1 MHYIDVVV
9 DNRSIYTDNFYTYLA
24 PKEVGVG
31 AKVTVPFAMRKKPV
45 DAYCFAEN
53 IEPSI
58 DKSKIKEIISYDSE
72 RSLSPEMIETSVWM
86 RRRYGIKYIDAVKMF
101 TVGGK
106 RLPKAKIHT
115 VKEVKSKKPI
125 LTDEQESATKK
136 ILKPISEN
144 INKTFL
150 IKGVTNSGKTE
161 VYMRAIEE
169 ALSLGRTAI
178 ILLPEIGLSSQVEKR
193 FIKRFGREKVA
204 TLHSKLTTSKKLG
217 EWIRIR
223 SGEAEIVVGARTSV
237 FAPLENIGVI
247 VIDEEHEG
255 TYKSDHNPKFET
267 IDIAYKRAL
276 AHNAVMI
283 IGSATPSVVSYYRAK
298 TGVYDLIEMN
308 ERVGNSL
315 MPDIEVVDMKNEIR
329 SGNLGYIS
337 LRLAEEINR
346 TLEKKEQV
354 ILFLNRRGFSTQIL
368 CPECGYRMIC
378 DDCNIGLTYHK
389 SKNAAVCHYCGKKYP
404 LPEICPDCGSRF
416 IKYSGAGTEKI
427 EEDVRKL
434 WKEAG
439 IARFDTDTASSHD
452 DINTIINDFK
462 QGKTDILI
470 GTQILAKG
478 LDFRNVGLVGIINAD
493 TGLNIPD
500 YRSQERTF
508 QLITQVAGRAG
519 RTGGKSLVLIQTYE
533 PDSDVIKYASEGDYE
548 SFYESELLHRSIMNY
563 PPFTDIISISCVSDD
578 SGMSMHYANL
588 FREILTKIKN
598 APKDAVILRPR
609 EEEIKTDG
617 RKRVTFII
625 KAPTGSRMGYVDA
638 YMKFRDQL
646 NANKVNCFI
655 EIDVNPYG
663 IT

>member
-1 MHYIDVVV
+1 MHYIDVVI
-9 DNRSIYTDNFYTYLA
+9 DNKSIHTDNFYTYLA

-45 DAYCFAEN
+45 DAYCVAEN
-53 IEPSI
+53 IDPSI
-58 DKSKIKEIISYDSE
+58 DKNKIKEITSYDPE
-72 RSLSPEMIETSVWM
+72 RSLNLEMIETSIWM

-106 RLPKAKIHT
+106 RIPKTKTYVIKG
-115 VKEVKSKKPI
+115 VNPNKPI

-136 ILKPISEN
+136 ILRPINEKT
-144 INKTFL
+144 NKTFL

-161 VYMRAIEE
+161 VYMRAVEKAI
-169 ALSLGRTAI
+169 SLGRTAI
-178 ILLPEIGLSSQVEKR
+178 ILLPEIALSSQVEKR
-193 FIKRFGREKVA
+193 FIDRFGREMVA
-204 TLHSKLTTSKKLG
+204 ALHSKLTTSKKLG
-217 EWIRIR
+217 EWIRIKK
-223 SGEAEIVVGARTSV
+223 GEAKIVVGARTSV
-237 FAPLENIGVI
+237 FAPLDNIGVI

-267 IDIAYKRAL
+267 VDIAYKRAL

-283 IGSATPSVVSYYRAK
+283 IGSATPDVVSYYRAK

-308 ERVGNSL
+308 ERIGKSL
-315 MPDIEVVDMKNEIR
+315 MPDIEVIDMRNEVR
-329 SGNLGYIS
+329 SGNLSLIS
-337 LRLAEEINR
+337 CRLAEEIEK
-346 TLEKKEQV
+346 TLKKKEQV

-368 CPECGYRMIC
+368 CPDCGYRMIC
-378 DDCNIGLTYHK
+378 GDCKIGLTYHK
-389 SKNAAVCHYCGKKYP
+389 SINSAVCHYCSKKYP
-404 LPEICPDCGSRF
+404 LPKICPECGSKF

-434 WKEAG
+434 WKEAN
-439 IARFDTDTASSHD
+439 IARFDTDTASSSD
-452 DINTIINDFK
+452 DIDIIISDFK

-478 LDFRNVGLVGIINAD
+478 LDFQNVGLVGIINAD

-500 YRSQERTF
+500 YRSEERTF

-533 PDSDVIKYASEGDYE
+533 PDSDVVKYAAEGDYE

-563 PPFTDIISISCVSDD
+563 PPFTDIISVCCVSDN
-578 SGMSMHYANL
+578 SKISMHYANI
-588 FREILTKIKN
+588 FREILIKIKN
-598 APKDAVILRPR
+598 APQDAVILRPR

-617 RKRVTFII
+617 KKKVTFII
-625 KAPTGSRMGYVDA
+625 KAPIGSRMGYVDA
-638 YMKFRDQL
+638 YMKFRDWL
-646 NANKVNCFI
+646 NTKKVNCFI